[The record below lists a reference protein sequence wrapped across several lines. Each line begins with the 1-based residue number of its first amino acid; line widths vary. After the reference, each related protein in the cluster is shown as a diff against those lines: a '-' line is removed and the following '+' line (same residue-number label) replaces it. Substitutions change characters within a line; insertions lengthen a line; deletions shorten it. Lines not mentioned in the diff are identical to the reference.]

1 MLEGVGVSEVSESAK
16 IVENGRYG
24 ALFTRLAP
32 VVVVV
37 RGGCGDFR
45 GSRLRICD
53 NENQLMVSKS
63 KGV

>member
-37 RGGCGDFR
+37 W
-45 GSRLRICD
+45 
-53 NENQLMVSKS
+53 
-63 KGV
+63 KGVVTLEGQD